1 MTLVGFTKRE
11 NIRRKMQNDNLK
23 LKIDTSGTLPEM
35 EQAVLKFWQE
45 NNIFKK
51 SLEERKGREKY
62 TFYDGPPFAN
72 GLPHY
77 GHILAMSIKDLFVR
91 YETMR
96 GYYVPRRNGWDTHG
110 LPVEYQ
116 LEKELGISGKK
127 AIEEYGIAKFNKA
140 ARRSVM
146 KYADVWRATIE
157 RMGRWVDNEHAYKTY
172 EPSYIESVWWVFKK
186 LWDKDLVSKDF
197 AVQPYCPRC
206 ETALSNFETNQ
217 GYKDH
222 TPDPSVFVKF
232 AVEGKGKDYFL
243 VWTTTPWTL
252 PANVALAINPKLKYG
267 LYESKGEKYW
277 LARELSDDVLGR
289 EARLIETKTGKDL
302 VGMKYQPIF
311 PEYFEQVTA
320 VMGSK
325 TNAHKVLS
333 ADFVTLDEGT
343 GIVHIAPAYG
353 EDDMKLARREQLPVI
368 FSCDARGRMLTVIAK
383 GLFIKSADR
392 QLTADL
398 KKRELIFKAGV
409 TRHTYPFCWRCD
421 TPLIYMAMSAWFI
434 KVTALQDELIKLNQ
448 KTTWQPKHLR
458 DGRFGKWL
466 EGVRDWNIGRLRY
479 WGAPMPI
486 WECDN
491 CQSVKVVDKIS
502 ELGKGGDFDPH
513 RPQIDEV
520 TFACGQCRGGTMKRV
535 PEVFDCWFESGSM
548 PYAQWHYPF
557 ENKQEFEEDFPAD
570 FIAEGIDQTR
580 GWFYTLHVLATALF
594 GKPAY
599 RNVVANG
606 IVQAEDGQK
615 LSKKLRNYPEPSEIF
630 DELGADAL
638 RQYLFSA
645 TQIGEDYRFSKRLV
659 AEESRKVVLPLW
671 NSLIF
676 YQKYLSGAM
685 RGSESASGDILDRWI
700 LARIDETF
708 AQAVAYLDD
717 YDITRAARAAETLIS
732 DLSQWYLRLSRK
744 RKDKNFSQT
753 LRRILKLTAIL
764 VAPFMPFVAEAVYA
778 AVRNEDDPTSVHL
791 EIWPTVSGQH
801 KQVLSAMARVRE
813 LVETGHRIRAE
824 KGIKVRQ
831 PLGRMNYQK
840 AGDSR
845 LTKVYEVLLLQELNI
860 LKIDNDFSCGDA
872 MVALDVEL
880 NSELRAMGDEREVAR
895 AIQSMRKE
903 KGLLPEDKVDVWYE
917 VVKSGELT
925 KTDEWGTRVGTE
937 TNTSISELGKEL
949 PQNHI
954 KKKVTLSDGEV
965 VLYMA

>member
-1 MTLVGFTKRE
+1 
-11 NIRRKMQNDNLK
+11 MQDDK
-23 LKIDTSGTLPEM
+23 LKIIIDTSKTLPEM
-35 EQAVLKFWQE
+35 EQAVLNYWQE
-45 NNIFKK
+45 NKIFEK
-51 SLEERKGREKY
+51 SLGAGKGKPKF

-77 GHILAMSIKDLFVR
+77 GHILAMSIKDLIVR
-91 YETMR
+91 YKTMR

-127 AIEEYGIAKFNKA
+127 AIEEYGIAKFNEA

-222 TPDPSVFVKF
+222 TPDPSVFIKF
-232 AVEGKGKDYFL
+232 AVEGRSKEYFL

-252 PANVALAINPKLKYG
+252 PANVALAINPKVKYG
-267 LYESKGEKYW
+267 LYELDENKYW
-277 LARELSDDVLGR
+277 LAQELAGDVLGR
-289 EARLIETKTGKDL
+289 EARLVATKAGNDL
-302 VGMKYQPIF
+302 VGMGYRSLF
-311 PEYFEQVTA
+311 PEYYEQVTA
-320 VMGSK
+320 VMGEK
-325 TNAHKVLS
+325 ANAHRVWP
-333 ADFVTLDEGT
+333 ADFVNLDEGT

-383 GLFIKSADR
+383 GTFIKDADR
-392 QLTADL
+392 LLTADF
-398 KKRELIFKAGV
+398 KQRELLFKAGV
-409 TRHTYPFCWRCD
+409 THHTYPFCWRCD

-434 KVTALQDELIKLNQ
+434 KVTVLQDELIKLNQ

-491 CQSVKVVDKIS
+491 CHAVKVIDKIS
-502 ELGKGGDFDPH
+502 ELGEGGDFDPH

-520 TFACGQCRGGTMKRV
+520 TFACGQCKGGTMKRV

-548 PYAQWHYPF
+548 PYAQWHYPY

-599 RNVVANG
+599 KNVVANG
-606 IVQAEDGQK
+606 IVQAEDGQN

-638 RQYLFSA
+638 RQYLYSA

-676 YQKYLSGAM
+676 YQKYLAGIK
-685 RGSESASGDILDRWI
+685 RGSASAAGDILDEWI

-708 AQAVAYLDD
+708 SCTAAYLDG
-717 YDITRAARAAETLIS
+717 YDITRAARLMESLIS

-744 RKDKNFSQT
+744 RKDTGFSQT
-753 LRRILKLTAIL
+753 LRRVLKRTAIL
-764 VAPFMPFVAEAVYA
+764 VAPFMPFIAEAAYGI
-778 AVRNEDDPTSVHL
+778 VRHEDDSVSVHL
-791 EIWPTVSGQH
+791 EIWPTDGGDN
-801 KQVLSAMARVRE
+801 KQTLSAMARVRE
-813 LVETGHRIRAE
+813 LVEAGHRIRAE

-831 PLGRMNYQK
+831 PLGRLNYQK
-840 AGDSR
+840 ARDGQ
-845 LTKVYEVLLLQELNI
+845 LTKAHEALLLQELNI
-860 LKIDNDFSCGDA
+860 LKIDNGLPCGDA
-872 MVALDVEL
+872 TVAIDTHLNEEL
-880 NSELRAMGDEREVAR
+880 KLMGDEREVAR
-895 AIQSMRKE
+895 SIQAMRKE
-903 KGLLPEDKVDVWYE
+903 KGLLPADKVDVWYE
-917 VVKSGELT
+917 IVKSGELI
-925 KTDEWGTRVGTE
+925 KTDEWLSRVGVE
-937 TNTSISELGKEL
+937 TNTSILELGQKP

-954 KKKVTLSDGEV
+954 KKQVTLSDGEV